1 MILYNVLKSIK
12 DNIAHHDTFKRKG
25 FGKFFWQETA
35 FAKKENVFHKYFP
48 MFYDAWHLSE
58 ALMEYEIALA
68 CTMLVPELG
77 PQGVFWYSIAY
88 YLCIIFCFFPCNVF
102 LCALYSN
109 HRNTEKRF
117 PP

>member
-88 YLCIIFCFFPCNVF
+88 YLIGSTIFNI
-102 LCALYSN
+102 LY
-109 HRNTEKRF
+109 EYEDK
-117 PP
+117 